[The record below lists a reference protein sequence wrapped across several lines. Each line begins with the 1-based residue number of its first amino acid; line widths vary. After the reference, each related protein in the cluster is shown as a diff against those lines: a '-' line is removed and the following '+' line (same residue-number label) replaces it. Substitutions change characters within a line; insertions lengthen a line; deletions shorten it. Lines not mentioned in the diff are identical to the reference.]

1 MSSRVIPDIV
11 MAERFATLLVYF
23 RWVHHRLAPKILNK
37 DTRSLEPNT
46 GFSVSRRLTHHR
58 RAS

>member
-1 MSSRVIPDIV
+1 

-58 RAS
+58 RVS

>member
-1 MSSRVIPDIV
+1 MSSRVILDIV

-23 RWVHHRLAPKILNK
+23 RWVQHRLALKILNK

-46 GFSVSRRLTHHR
+46 VFSVSRRLTHHR
-58 RAS
+58 RVS